1 MMKKKILSLCMVAIM
16 LNISVESYAYSL
28 NNIQLATNSDSTS
41 TPSEGGGPSSGGGEA
56 EQPPSAPPDGSNSG
70 DSAQP
75 PSSSGGSTGAG
86 GAGGSTT
93 APNTPLPNKGGS
105 NSVEL
110 DGGIGEWGPD
120 KDKNLPNFNG
130 TEGSEKPDVDNAL
143 QEGQYFTIS
152 ATVPL
157 GMEFLIKNK
166 DKHGFS
172 TEGIFISPYYKV
184 INNGSHTLKV
194 HFESFEYAT
203 SSSNKTSGLIQE
215 ELEKVTILIDE
226 DPMKNVEQIN
236 SIWKNIWKVIENNEI
251 IGQKLR
257 HAIYQVKFRSSML
270 PLYNILTHT
279 IEFRKE
285 NLQLQEKYDNMH
297 NKIDNIL
304 NQAKKELSA
313 DEYDLL
319 KMSYEQAKNFAM
331 YKDVMGAVDGKLIPF
346 WFGIH
351 DEIREILRK
360 SNSSM
365 PIRSVGQAGMF
376 YYLVWYLPTDLKAIV
391 MTPDFTDFSLED
403 L

>member
-16 LNISVESYAYSL
+16 LNFSVESYAYSL

-130 TEGSEKPDVDNAL
+130 TEGSEKPDVDNTL

-215 ELEKVTILIDE
+215 ELEKLYVVKTPKSGNGKVEMKLNLTYDRPSNPYVKKIDLVPPENSSTITSKLLKSTNSVE
-226 DPMKNVEQIN
+226 QVLGLLDPNEQARLYYGSDLWESPKSENVEKGVEAN
-236 SIWKNIWKVIENNEI
+236 FNLKLAFSI
-251 IGQKLR
+251 
-257 HAIYQVKFRSSML
+257 
-270 PLYNILTHT
+270 
-279 IEFRKE
+279 
-285 NLQLQEKYDNMH
+285 
-297 NKIDNIL
+297 
-304 NQAKKELSA
+304 
-313 DEYDLL
+313 
-319 KMSYEQAKNFAM
+319 
-331 YKDVMGAVDGKLIPF
+331 DGKTTETNPPS
-346 WFGIH
+346 GSPG
-351 DEIREILRK
+351 D
-360 SNSSM
+360 
-365 PIRSVGQAGMF
+365 
-376 YYLVWYLPTDLKAIV
+376 T
-391 MTPDFTDFSLED
+391 TPDTSPSQPPSTPTPSQPSNGTTSGDTSQSSPDSSTQGQQPNGDTSSEAQNPAGNGQQGQRN
-403 L
+403 

>member
-16 LNISVESYAYSL
+16 LNFSVESYAYSL

-215 ELEKVTILIDE
+215 ELEKLYVVKTPKSGNGKVEMKLNLTYDRPSNPYVKKIDLVPPENSSTITSKLLKSTNSVE
-226 DPMKNVEQIN
+226 QVLGLLDPNEQARLYYGSDLWESPKSENVEKGVEAN
-236 SIWKNIWKVIENNEI
+236 FNLKLAFSI
-251 IGQKLR
+251 
-257 HAIYQVKFRSSML
+257 
-270 PLYNILTHT
+270 
-279 IEFRKE
+279 
-285 NLQLQEKYDNMH
+285 
-297 NKIDNIL
+297 
-304 NQAKKELSA
+304 
-313 DEYDLL
+313 
-319 KMSYEQAKNFAM
+319 
-331 YKDVMGAVDGKLIPF
+331 DGKTTETNPPS
-346 WFGIH
+346 GSTG
-351 DEIREILRK
+351 DTTTESSPSQP
-360 SNSSM
+360 SNGTTPGDTSQSS
-365 PIRSVGQAGMF
+365 PGSSTQGQQPNGATSSETQNPAGNGQQGQRN
-376 YYLVWYLPTDLKAIV
+376 
-391 MTPDFTDFSLED
+391 
-403 L
+403 